1 MDRKTKSIF
10 CGGTAVLAM
19 LVGVS
24 APHIG
29 QEPTAQPHA
38 RPVPAYVREDRVI
51 LSPEPKPALAG
62 KETTNPEPNST
73 PPTEIDFEA
82 QKPNATTEILTAQE
96 PPRDNPTPEPLPS
109 KNTARVTAT
118 EPQMGDTR
126 IVDGQKQ
133 VYFLGFGWIEDND
146 TPNECV
152 YVEDM
157 YENGNKV
164 GSMGGE
170 VGRSCGDINKMV
182 GTMD

>member
-1 MDRKTKSIF
+1 MNKKTKCII
-10 CGGTAVLAM
+10 CGSTTALALLM
-19 LVGVS
+19 GAS

-29 QEPTAQPHA
+29 QEPITQPHA
-38 RPVPAYVREDRVI
+38 RPVSAITQEYRV
-51 LSPEPKPALAG
+51 LTPPALAS
-62 KETTNPEPNST
+62 KETTNPVLDST
-73 PPTEIDFEA
+73 PPTGIAFEP
-82 QKPNATTEILTAQE
+82 QKPNAVSEILTTKE
-96 PPRDNPTPEPLPS
+96 PPRDKPTPEPLPS

-126 IVDGQKQ
+126 IVDGQNQ

-157 YENGNKV
+157 YENGNKI
-164 GSMGGE
+164 GSMGGGE